1 MRTVRTTFL
10 AFMLFL
16 PAAVGAQDNQGN
28 QTVLLSDPAPP
39 SWDVTGHM
47 AWLTVDNGPGSS
59 SWNRWYDVASVG
71 ASAGRFFG
79 RHLKLEF
86 DVATSASADLYVD
99 RTFTLPTQP
108 YPIYYAQRQ
117 EFRMTTLSGGASY
130 QFLDNR
136 WFHPVVGV
144 GLEAARETRTIDADV
159 LGAVPPAAIPVDPPG
174 TTVSWRNRPFT
185 AIGFKWFV
193 SERAFVRSDVRTT
206 FDSGG
211 LAQLSWRTGFG
222 VDF

>member
-1 MRTVRTTFL
+1 MRTVPTTFL
-10 AFMLFL
+10 AFMLFV
-16 PAAVGAQDNQGN
+16 PAAVGAQDNQAN
-28 QTVLLSDPAPP
+28 QAVVLSDPAPS

-71 ASAGRFFG
+71 ASVGRFFG
-79 RHLKLEF
+79 PHLKLEF
-86 DVATSASADLYVD
+86 DAATSASADVYVD
-99 RTFTLPTQP
+99 RTVTLPTQP

-144 GLEAARETRTIDADV
+144 GLEGARETRTIDADV

-193 SERAFVRSDVRTT
+193 SERTFLRSDIRTT
-206 FDSGG
+206 LGSAGIS
-211 LAQLSWRTGFG
+211 QVSWRGGVG